1 MEEKTKAERF
11 LDAFNSIDYSL
22 RARYNLNRSMSFS
35 DLIRKCVSL
44 NYVVRKYEDDLI
56 DYGRLRNAIVHQ
68 GNKDY
73 IIAEPHDNIVSH
85 IEKIEHLINVPPKAI
100 DICRRDVLSASA
112 GSSMEDI
119 IKLISSSKY
128 SNIPIYQG
136 KTLIGI
142 ANGQKILDSFG
153 QYLISGGKANT
164 FLKHMQIEDLLTKIE
179 DSKYYEVCP
188 VDLTIEETL
197 NKFHNNPKLL
207 VILLTKTGG
216 YNENAVGIVTGAD
229 SITMNKVLD
238 DFN

>member
-1 MEEKTKAERF
+1 M
-11 LDAFNSIDYSL
+11 
-22 RARYNLNRSMSFS
+22 
-35 DLIRKCVSL
+35 
-44 NYVVRKYEDDLI
+44 
-56 DYGRLRNAIVHQ
+56 
-68 GNKDY
+68 
-73 IIAEPHDNIVSH
+73 
-85 IEKIEHLINVPPKAI
+85 
-100 DICRRDVLSASA
+100 
-112 GSSMEDI
+112 
-119 IKLISSSKY
+119 
-128 SNIPIYQG
+128 
-136 KTLIGI
+136 
-142 ANGQKILDSFG
+142 
-153 QYLISGGKANT
+153 ISGGKANT